1 MRKPLIIFDTD
12 MDTDCDDAGALALLY
27 EYIRH
32 EKAELLG
39 IITDSVSPYA
49 APCCEYLG
57 QYYGI
62 QRPIG
67 AVSSALYPQN
77 ETERLVRY
85 RMHSAGSSLYN
96 KQISAPTGKTGADYP
111 SEVQIYRQLLA
122 SAPDKSVTI
131 VCVGLL
137 TALTNV
143 LLSQSDVYSELNGI
157 QLITKK
163 VHHIISMGY
172 PAKTGSNFNWDMDG
186 ESSRDFFTLCPV
198 SVYVSG
204 TGTDIITG
212 FSLTSALPASHPL
225 RQIYERFTGKEHTGR
240 SSWDLIATLYALD
253 PATPLLKTVAKGTCR
268 FDPACSRS
276 FWEPDGPRKDYDILL
291 NTTPDI
297 MADFLEKR
305 MKGDFS

>member
-1 MRKPLIIFDTD
+1 MNKPLIIFDTD

-27 EYIRH
+27 EYVRH

-62 QRPIG
+62 HRPIG
-67 AVSSALYPQN
+67 AVSSSLYPQA

-85 RMHSAGSSLYN
+85 RKHSAKSSLYN
-96 KQISAPTGKTGADYP
+96 KQISETIGKTDADYP
-111 SEVQIYRQLLA
+111 LEVQMYRQLL
-122 SAPDKSVTI
+122 SSVPDKSVTI
-131 VCVGLL
+131 VYVGLL
-137 TALTNV
+137 TALTNA
-143 LLSQSDVYSELNGI
+143 LLSQPDVYSELNGV
-157 QLITKK
+157 QLFAKK

-204 TGTDIITG
+204 TGTDVITG
-212 FSLTSALPASHPL
+212 SSLTSALLASHPL
-225 RQIYERFTGKEHTGR
+225 RQIYELFTGKEHTGR
-240 SSWDLIATLYALD
+240 SSWDLIATLYATD
-253 PATPLLKTVAKGTCR
+253 PSTPLLKTVSKGTCR
-268 FDPACSRS
+268 FDPAYSS
-276 FWEPDGPRKDYDILL
+276 SYWELNGPRKDYDILL

-297 MADFLEKR
+297 ITDFLERR